1 MSLST
6 LFRFSSLTSLWHFDI
21 SLFISNIIHMSLGC
35 SLFSCSV
42 KTAAVSL
49 LLGFNCFKNA
59 LISKRII
66 STYRQRTLRVHFIPD
81 RRKERKE
88 ERKWEQIVISKCLN
102 FKRDYLKQTGR
113 EEWEFISYPIFASR
127 SRLNFDTDRQ
137 TEGQTRLKNCRSKD
151 PQLKRDIGCHK
162 CSYNGLIGSGQWWFC
177 KVEFLSRVGYRNSPL
192 QKWWFCRVAF
202 LTRTAV

>member
-1 MSLST
+1 MGLRREEGGGRREEEKCNLLQQVQGMSLST

-21 SLFISNIIHMSLGC
+21 SLFICNIIHMSLWC

-49 LLGFNCFKNA
+49 LLGFNCFTNV

-137 TEGQTRLKNCRSKD
+137 TDR
-151 PQLKRDIGCHK
+151 
-162 CSYNGLIGSGQWWFC
+162 
-177 KVEFLSRVGYRNSPL
+177 
-192 QKWWFCRVAF
+192 
-202 LTRTAV
+202 RTYTFEEL

>member
-21 SLFISNIIHMSLGC
+21 SLFICNIIHLSLWC

-102 FKRDYLKQTGR
+102 FKRDYLTQTGR
-113 EEWEFISYPIFASR
+113 EDWEFISYPILTGI
-127 SRLNFDTDRQ
+127 SRLNFDRDRR
-137 TEGQTRLKNCRSKD
+137 TNAFVELMGQRPTVKNLELVIQYFTNHAASAWYNFKIYNCILKSCLNM
-151 PQLKRDIGCHK
+151 Q
-162 CSYNGLIGSGQWWFC
+162 
-177 KVEFLSRVGYRNSPL
+177 
-192 QKWWFCRVAF
+192 CRVI
-202 LTRTAV
+202 RKKYSIV

>member
-1 MSLST
+1 MHFSCIFHAFLVHFSCILMFLST

-21 SLFISNIIHMSLGC
+21 SLFICNIIHMSLWC

-66 STYRQRTLRVHFIPD
+66 STYRQRTLRVHFIPE

-113 EEWEFISYPIFASR
+113 EDWEFISYPILTGI
-127 SRLNFDTDRQ
+127 SRLNFD
-137 TEGQTRLKNCRSKD
+137 
-151 PQLKRDIGCHK
+151 
-162 CSYNGLIGSGQWWFC
+162 
-177 KVEFLSRVGYRNSPL
+177 RVGRKDRSV
-192 QKWWFCRVAF
+192 W
-202 LTRTAV
+202 RTVGLKTHS

>member
-1 MSLST
+1 MIVFVSLFGLLLLLILLAPIILKCCRWDSERREEGGGRREDLLQQVQGMSLST

-21 SLFISNIIHMSLGC
+21 SLFICNIIHLSLWC

-113 EEWEFISYPIFASR
+113 EDPVLTEI
-127 SRLNFDTDRQ
+127 SRLNQGAWVSGTS
-137 TEGQTRLKNCRSKD
+137 NVS
-151 PQLKRDIGCHK
+151 IHK
-162 CSYNGLIGSGQWWFC
+162 FRYEIM
-177 KVEFLSRVGYRNSPL
+177 ESR
-192 QKWWFCRVAF
+192 
-202 LTRTAV
+202 